1 MLSVST
7 GESGHQERLSG
18 NSIQQGFHTQS
29 IQQERNKNMSA
40 GRVLVGVVI
49 GMATGAVLGVLFA
62 PDKGSNTRDKL
73 SQTGSRYMRNLK
85 GTASK
90 SVDTLKEKFEG
101 VKEAAGDLTG
111 KVKGTVDSLGGNM
124 RRA

>member
-1 MLSVST
+1 M
-7 GESGHQERLSG
+7 
-18 NSIQQGFHTQS
+18 
-29 IQQERNKNMSA
+29 NMSV

-90 SVDTLKEKFEG
+90 HVDTLKEEFEG
-101 VKEAAGDLTG
+101 VKETAGDLTG